1 MRKKWLI
8 LMEGIFLTGCIILM
22 CGCSVQKDDMKKLRD
37 IEFTVIDEHKL
48 PVELG
53 QYIEEEK
60 EEPFE
65 ITYGD
70 EGYLYVVK
78 GYGTKETSGYSIEV
92 EECFETSN
100 VIYVKTNLLGPPKD
114 EEILDE
120 ETFPYIVLK
129 MEYSDKSV
137 VFE

>member
-1 MRKKWLI
+1 MKKI
-8 LMEGIFLTGCIILM
+8 LVLMPCVFFLF
-22 CGCSVQKDDMKKLRD
+22 GCSVQKDDMEKLRD
-37 IEFTVIDEHKL
+37 IEFTVIDEEKL
-48 PVELG
+48 PVELKE
-53 QYIEEEK
+53 YIDEVK

-70 EGYLYVVK
+70 EGYLYIAK

-92 EECFETSN
+92 KECFETTN
-100 VIYVKTNLLGPPKD
+100 IICVRTNLLGPPKD
-114 EEILDE
+114 EEIHEE

-129 MEYSDKSV
+129 IEYSDKSV